1 MMGFLENCFSIGQVR
16 DFIHSALYDA
26 KHGYFSQRS
35 GSVGVLEKSIKF
47 NQLKG
52 AYSISDFTIGCILLE
67 SFFFFFCARV
77 HIVIWVLR
85 NSCVIQEKRLKENK
99 LFCYWVY
106 VIMVNN

>member
-1 MMGFLENCFSIGQVR
+1 MMGFLENYFSIGQVR

-47 NQLKG
+47 NQLEG

-67 SFFFFFCARV
+67 SFFFFFGV
-77 HIVIWVLR
+77 HCDLGFEEFMR
-85 NSCVIQEKRLKENK
+85 NSRKTIE
-99 LFCYWVY
+99 
-106 VIMVNN
+106 